1 MAIAGVVMQ
10 NAIFSGVI
18 ATDAILAVRAT
29 ELAAQPQFTQLL
41 WDLNH
46 AAFALDPAS
55 LTVALGGFALAVLTS
70 RTAPRWLAGL
80 GLAGAAMLVLGAI
93 QVVPVLEGSPTSLI
107 AFAGFFVWI
116 GFIVATS
123 VVMVRPA
130 PHLEATPAA
139 PAPA

>member
-29 ELAAQPQFTQLL
+29 ELAAQPQFRQLL

-46 AAFALDPAS
+46 AAFGLNPAS

-70 RTAPRWLAGL
+70 GTAPRWLAGL
-80 GLAGAAMLVLGAI
+80 GLAGAAMLILGAI
-93 QVVPVLEGSPTSLI
+93 QVVPVLEESPTSLI
-107 AFAGFFVWI
+107 AFVGFFVWI
-116 GFIVATS
+116 SFIVAAS
-123 VVMVRPA
+123 VVMLRPA
-130 PHLEATPAA
+130 PRLEAAPVTPALA
-139 PAPA
+139 